1 MDYLDVVT
9 FFDKECI
16 KSFSFTSELEM
27 KKSIEK
33 QCKYVYL
40 IIWSTDNIYSWG
52 TMSGTSNRIRKSS
65 ILNNKLT
72 GKYDRRVDYLMLK
85 KIYGLEKVYLF
96 EYKEPLNKE
105 KQLKDLHNQKH
116 CYFGLEGRDRVEI
129 SKNIYQDF
137 KQTNWYVNLD
147 LNDKTLFDEYFND
160 VFLGKLKHPKNPNR
174 TFFYGDSLE
183 PKFLR
188 TINKEYLEP
197 VIEKVLD
204 VKF

>member
-1 MDYLDVVT
+1 
-9 FFDKECI
+9 
-16 KSFSFTSELEM
+16 
-27 KKSIEK
+27 
-33 QCKYVYL
+33 
-40 IIWSTDNIYSWG
+40 
-52 TMSGTSNRIRKSS
+52 MSGTSNRIRKSS

-116 CYFGLEGRDRVEI
+116 CYIGLEGKDRVEI
-129 SKNIYQDF
+129 SKNIYHDF
-137 KQTNWYVNLD
+137 KQTNWYINLD
-147 LNDKTLFDEYFND
+147 TNDKTLFDEYFND
-160 VFLGKLKHPKNPNR
+160 VFLGKLKHPENPKR

-188 TINKEYLEP
+188 TVNKEYLEP